1 MQIRQFSGMP
11 QQRSTQAGFTLI
23 EIMVVVVILAIL
35 AAAVVPRIMDR
46 PDEARITKARQ
57 DIRVLESALELY
69 RLDNFNYPST
79 QQGLEALV
87 RQPSGDPPARNWKN
101 GGYIKALPS
110 DPWGN
115 EYQYLSPGVR
125 GEVDIYSLGADGRP
139 GGSDAAADIGN
150 WASSNTNG

>member
-1 MQIRQFSGMP
+1 MP

-87 RQPSGDPPARNWKN
+87 RQPSGDPPARNWKK

>member
-1 MQIRQFSGMP
+1 MP

>member
-1 MQIRQFSGMP
+1 MSDFAR
-11 QQRSTQAGFTLI
+11 RSRGFTLI

-87 RQPSGDPPARNWKN
+87 QQPSGDPPARNWKS
-101 GGYIKALPS
+101 GGYIKSLPK

-115 EYQYLSPGVR
+115 DYQYLSPGTR
-125 GEVDIYSLGADGRP
+125 GEIDIYSLGSDGRP
-139 GGSDAAADIGN
+139 GGTDSAADIGN
-150 WASSNTNG
+150 WAAESGNS

>member
-1 MQIRQFSGMP
+1 MSYS
-11 QQRSTQAGFTLI
+11 RSQGFTLI

-46 PDEARITKARQ
+46 PDQARMTKAKQ
-57 DIRVLESALELY
+57 DVQVLESALELY

-87 RQPSGDPPARNWKN
+87 QRPSGEPAAPNWKS
-101 GGYIKALPS
+101 GGYIKSLPK

-115 EYQYLSPGVR
+115 EYQYLNPGIKSD
-125 GEVDIYSLGADGRP
+125 VDIFTYGADARP
-139 GGSDAAADIGN
+139 GGEGPAADIGN
-150 WASSNTNG
+150 WTEAR

>member
-1 MQIRQFSGMP
+1 MRTKPMLPS
-11 QQRSTQAGFTLI
+11 RSQGFTLI

-46 PDEARITKARQ
+46 PDEARVTKAKQ

-79 QQGLEALV
+79 QQGLDALV
-87 RQPSGDPPARNWKN
+87 EKPSGDPAAPNWKR
-101 GGYIKALPS
+101 GGYIKTKPK

-115 EYQYLSPGVR
+115 EYQYLNPGVKS
-125 GEVDIYSLGADGRP
+125 ELDIFSYGSDGRP
-139 GGSDAAADIGN
+139 GGSETAADIGN
-150 WASSNTNG
+150 WPDDSSS